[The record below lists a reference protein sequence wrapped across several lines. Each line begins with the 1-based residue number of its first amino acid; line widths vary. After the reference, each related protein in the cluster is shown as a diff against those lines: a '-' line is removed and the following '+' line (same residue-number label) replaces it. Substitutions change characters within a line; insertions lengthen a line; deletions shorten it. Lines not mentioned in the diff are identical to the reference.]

1 MKPLLHILLVVS
13 IVLSL
18 QGCTKA
24 GSHRAHASQK
34 LTADHVA
41 GAAMMLRTRNGSLDA
56 EADAA
61 LAHVEISARF
71 TCAGHTPAE
80 AAERAA
86 AADLSVSRRSDGT
99 LIIEP
104 IFPGGYRNGDGAS
117 LTLRLPDAH
126 GVTAHSSNGKVRIR
140 GFSGPLNATS
150 SNGALVLVNHYGD
163 AELRTSNGA
172 ITVQNLNGH
181 LRAVTSNGEVMV
193 ADLAGS
199 SHVRTSNGAI
209 SVMLHP
215 EQTGPIDLSTSN
227 GSIKAKVGPAFAGD
241 VTLATSNG
249 SVQVHDRAGR
259 IKSQTMRRSSG
270 RLVVGEGGPESRL
283 DSSNGS
289 VVLEIGG

>member
-1 MKPLLHILLVVS
+1 
-13 IVLSL
+13 
-18 QGCTKA
+18 
-24 GSHRAHASQK
+24 
-34 LTADHVA
+34 
-41 GAAMMLRTRNGSLDA
+41 
-56 EADAA
+56 
-61 LAHVEISARF
+61 
-71 TCAGHTPAE
+71 
-80 AAERAA
+80 
-86 AADLSVSRRSDGT
+86 
-99 LIIEP
+99 
-104 IFPGGYRNGDGAS
+104 
-117 LTLRLPDAH
+117 
-126 GVTAHSSNGKVRIR
+126 
-140 GFSGPLNATS
+140 
-150 SNGALVLVNHYGD
+150 
-163 AELRTSNGA
+163 
-172 ITVQNLNGH
+172 
-181 LRAVTSNGEVMV
+181 VTSNGEVMV